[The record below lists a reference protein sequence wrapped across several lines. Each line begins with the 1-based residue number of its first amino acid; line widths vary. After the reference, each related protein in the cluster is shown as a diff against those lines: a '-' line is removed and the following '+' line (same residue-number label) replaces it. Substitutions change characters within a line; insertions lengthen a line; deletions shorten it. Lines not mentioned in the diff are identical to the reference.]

1 MIDLDSSSLDLSSPP
16 ANLHS
21 DHVTALVSPTD
32 LPSSQCDAHC
42 VEYDIIDDPLDSD
55 DSPPCS
61 IEHDNICDDSV
72 WYHDAEEVSWYVKN
86 LIIGLRSLQNL
97 LLITQKIS
105 SACYDSSRCS

>member
-32 LPSSQCDAHC
+32 LPSSQCDAHY

-55 DSPPCS
+55 DSPPCRLS
-61 IEHDNICDDSV
+61 IIIYDSV
-72 WYHDAEEVSWYVKN
+72 WYRNRCLMQVPCNPVILIYVMILAYYCGQCCN
-86 LIIGLRSLQNL
+86 Q
-97 LLITQKIS
+97 
-105 SACYDSSRCS
+105 